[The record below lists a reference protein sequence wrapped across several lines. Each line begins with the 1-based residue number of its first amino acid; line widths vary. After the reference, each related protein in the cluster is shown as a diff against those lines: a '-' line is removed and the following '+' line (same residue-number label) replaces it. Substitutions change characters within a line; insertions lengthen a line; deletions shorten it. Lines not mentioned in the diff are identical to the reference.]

1 MAVPYTFANAT
12 TSIPLSQLDSNFATT
27 TTFGNTAV
35 TLGDTVT
42 TLNNMTLAN
51 ATVSSGNVTI
61 TSATVSGNLTFTGT
75 SNRIVGDFSNAT
87 LANRVAFQTSTV
99 NGNTGISVLP
109 NGTSLN
115 ANFAVVNNSDP
126 TNASYMQIRVGST
139 TSDLNASIFGTGTYL
154 PMVFLTGG
162 SERVRIDTSGNV
174 GIGTS
179 SPNVSAILDAQSTTK
194 GVRFPNMTTTQKNA
208 VATPPAGL
216 VVFDTTL
223 SKLCVYSGVA
233 WQTITSV

>member
-51 ATVSSGNVTI
+51 VTVSSGNVTI
-61 TSATVSGNLTFTGT
+61 TSG
-75 SNRIVGDFSNAT
+75 NRITGDFSGAFAT
-87 LANRVAFQTSTV
+87 RVALQSSTV
-99 NGNTGISVLP
+99 NGNTVLNFFP
-109 NGTSLN
+109 NGTGNSTTL
-115 ANFAVVNNSDP
+115 VLSNNSSGTSGSELQMSMSP
-126 TNASYMQIRVGST
+126 TDGRISSSRRTGS
-139 TSDLNASIFGTGTYL
+139 DTYL
-154 PMVFLTGG
+154 PILFYTSNGEAM
-162 SERVRIDTSGNV
+162 RIDANRNV
-174 GIGTS
+174 GIGTTS
-179 SPNVSAILDAQSTTK
+179 ADASAILDAQSTTK